1 MLLTNRHPEAVTVAS
16 VTLMAPPELPEF
28 AAGAHACVHKR
39 MAICKNEETPT
50 KHVKQQQNCDNI
62 KGSGTAATQR
72 QLQMQRQQLL

>member
-1 MLLTNRHPEAVTVAS
+1 
-16 VTLMAPPELPEF
+16 
-28 AAGAHACVHKR
+28 

-50 KHVKQQQNCDNI
+50 KHVKQLQNCENT